1 MAEIL
6 GEIAGTLFGIWDTVQ
21 SVWKTVTESKDIV
34 VQGGTEVIGLAD
46 AISDPVNISKDF
58 LSVIF
63 PGDVVVMFGIAFT
76 VIIALAMRRST
87 NA

>member
-1 MAEIL
+1 MAELL
-6 GEIAGTLFGIWDTVQ
+6 GEIAGTLIGIWDSVQ

-46 AISDPVNISKDF
+46 AISEPVNISKDF

-63 PGDVVVMFGIAFT
+63 PSDVVVMFGIAFT